1 MKSKAVYVKDIRSGD
16 KLNETFLAA
25 EKNLAYSQKGSP
37 YLNLRLRDR
46 TGEVDGKIWENALAW
61 DKAFKKGDLV
71 RIQARALSFKNAVQ
85 VSIIDLK
92 KVSDAEVELA
102 DYFPV
107 AKGNLSGMFAEI
119 LAYVGQVKTP
129 CLADLLKAFFN
140 DETLAA
146 LFRRAPAAKGFH
158 HVYIG
163 GLLEHTLSVVRLLD
177 LAAAHYRGVNRD
189 LLLAG
194 GLLHDIGKI
203 YEFSYERI
211 VEYSDP
217 GRLIGHI
224 VMGVE
229 MIDAKIAAI
238 PDFPEQIS
246 MELRHLILSHHGV
259 LEYGSP
265 KRPKTL
271 EALIVHYMDD
281 LDAKVNAFQEY
292 IREARDE
299 ESSWT
304 PYHRLFDRYIYKGC
318 LRPQEDPP
326 KAVLPPEAH
335 LAVEGS
341 PDFSPPAPLLKAGK
355 GTVDDG
361 LLL

>member
-1 MKSKAVYVKDIRSGD
+1 MKPKSIYVKDIRTGD
-16 KLNETFLAA
+16 KVNEVFLAA
-25 EKNLAYSQKGSP
+25 EKTLAYSQKGAP

-46 TGEVDGKIWENALAW
+46 TGDVDGKIWENALAW
-61 DKAFKKGDLV
+61 EKAFRKGDLV
-71 RIQARALSFKNAVQ
+71 RVQARALSFKNAIQ
-85 VSIIDLK
+85 LSIIELARVEED
-92 KVSDAEVELA
+92 EVELA

-107 AKGNLSGMFAEI
+107 ARGD
-119 LAYVGQVKTP
+119 LARMYADVLGYVDQVKTP
-129 CLADLLKAFFN
+129 CLSRLLRSFFE

-177 LAAAHYRGVNRD
+177 LAAGHYEGIDRD
-189 LLLAG
+189 LLITG
-194 GLLHDIGKI
+194 GILHDIGKI

-211 VEYSDP
+211 VEYSDE

-229 MIDAKIAAI
+229 MVDRKISAI
-238 PDFPEQIS
+238 PDFPEQIA
-246 MELRHLILSHHGV
+246 MELRHLILSHHGI

-271 EALIVHYMDD
+271 EALIVHFMDD
-281 LDAKVNAFQEY
+281 LDAKVNAFQET

-299 ESSWT
+299 ESHWT
-304 PYHRLFDRYIYKGC
+304 PYHRLFDRFIYKG
-318 LRPQEDPP
+318 RASRAAQTEDP
-326 KAVLPPEAH
+326 AAPPDRTPPGGA
-335 LAVEGS
+335 EG
-341 PDFSPPAPLLKAGK
+341 G
-355 GTVDDG
+355 
-361 LLL
+361 

>member
-1 MKSKAVYVKDIRSGD
+1 MKGGNHLKSKSVYVKDLKTGD
-16 KLNETFLAA
+16 KVSEVFLAA

-46 TGEVDGKIWENALAW
+46 TGDVDGKIWENALAW
-61 DKAFKKGDLV
+61 DKAFKKGDLIRV
-71 RIQARALSFKNAVQ
+71 QARTLSFKNAIQ
-85 VSIIDLK
+85 LSISELR
-92 KVSDAEVELA
+92 KVEDGEVELS

-107 AKGNLSGMFAEI
+107 ARGDLDQMFAGI
-119 LAYVGQVKTP
+119 LAYVEQVKTP
-129 CLADLLKAFFN
+129 CLTALLHAFFG
-140 DETLAA
+140 DEKIAA

-177 LAAAHYRGVNRD
+177 LAAGHYTGINRD
-189 LLLAG
+189 LLIAG

-217 GRLIGHI
+217 GRLVGHI

-229 MIDAKIAAI
+229 MVDAKIAAI
-238 PDFPEQIS
+238 PDFPEQIA

-271 EALIVHYMDD
+271 EALIVHFMDD

-292 IREARDE
+292 IRDARDE
-299 ESSWT
+299 ESDWT
-304 PYHRLFDRYIYKGC
+304 PYHRLFDRFIYKGRI
-318 LRPQEDPP
+318 RPGTDNGKP
-326 KAVLPPEAH
+326 AA
-335 LAVEGS
+335 
-341 PDFSPPAPLLKAGK
+341 PPAPGSPAEGH
-355 GTVDDG
+355 
-361 LLL
+361 